1 MNQYNQAEVE
11 ESLKS
16 SLADKVAEYE
26 SVKGTLEAKTAE
38 IEAINSSLADKTSEN
53 ETLCS
58 KLAEEKKINEDLS
71 LATTKL
77 QKLLEGAYRSL
88 QAEKEKNKK
97 VRQHSQDLIDL
108 TNLGSFNEKH

>member
-71 LATTKL
+71 LATTKP
-77 QKLLEGAYRSL
+77 
-88 QAEKEKNKK
+88 KNKK

-108 TNLGSFNEKH
+108 TNLGSFNDKH